1 MDMIEE
7 EILGIDVI
15 AVHEDVD
22 GGDDGDEVLTSDVI
36 AEDARR
42 DDVSTRA
49 EQPFQVRLMVNIMIK
64 FGKP

>member
-1 MDMIEE
+1 MIED
-7 EILGIDVI
+7 EILVIDVI
-15 AVHEDVD
+15 VVHEDVD